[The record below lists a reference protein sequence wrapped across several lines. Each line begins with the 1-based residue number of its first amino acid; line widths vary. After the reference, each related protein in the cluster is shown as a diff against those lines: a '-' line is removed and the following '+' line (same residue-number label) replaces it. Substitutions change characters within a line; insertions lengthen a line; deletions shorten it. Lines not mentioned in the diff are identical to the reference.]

1 MSDALL
7 TRIAEALE
15 KLVYHLTPPP
25 PPAPAAEAPKKGR
38 PPKAVADAPAPAA
51 SPAPA
56 AQTAPASVAVAEA
69 PAVADPDLAASCANV
84 LIDLANNFSRDAAV
98 AVLAK
103 YKAQKVS
110 QVKPSDLGAL
120 LVDLKAALE
129 AEKAKKAN
137 ESLV

>member
-1 MSDALL
+1 
-7 TRIAEALE
+7 
-15 KLVYHLTPPP
+15 
-25 PPAPAAEAPKKGR
+25 
-38 PPKAVADAPAPAA
+38 VADAPAPAA

-69 PAVADPDLAASCANV
+69 PVADPDLAASCANV